1 MKYYLVSAENPEIR
15 KTIQVPDEIVP
26 TNTPTKTPDVSPIKA
41 PVKTGIKTTIKTP
54 VKTSVKTPNV
64 SPVKSPVK
72 TRKKPE
78 KSIKAVQ
85 NTKSFINGPLLDHYQ
100 QAGESSSVSF

>member
-26 TNTPTKTPDVSPIKA
+26 TKTPVKA
-41 PVKTGIKTTIKTP
+41 PVKIKAPI
-54 VKTSVKTPNV
+54 KTPNV
-64 SPVKSPVK
+64 SPVKSPLK
-72 TRKKPE
+72 TA

-85 NTKSFINGPLLDHYQ
+85 QTRSALKWTDT
-100 QAGESSSVSF
+100 

>member
-26 TNTPTKTPDVSPIKA
+26 
-41 PVKTGIKTTIKTP
+41 IKTP
-54 VKTSVKTPNV
+54 VKVKTSIKAPIKAPIKP
-64 SPVKSPVK
+64 PVKSPVK

-100 QAGESSSVSF
+100 QAGESSPVSF

>member
-26 TNTPTKTPDVSPIKA
+26 TKTPVKTPDVSPVKVKTPIKA
-41 PVKTGIKTTIKTP
+41 PIKAPAK
-54 VKTSVKTPNV
+54 
-64 SPVKSPVK
+64 
-72 TRKKPE
+72 R

-85 NTKSFINGPLLDHYQ
+85 RTRSAIKWT
-100 QAGESSSVSF
+100 VT